1 MRLEL
6 TGRHLTITPAQ
17 RKLVDLKL
25 AKLERLLNDSA
36 VSAQTVL
43 GVERGRC
50 RADVTLHTRGEKFL
64 HGVGTAATW
73 DMAIGQAVARLAQQ
87 AKKIKGKWQ
96 ERKRGDRGA
105 GGDGAAAEP
114 AGRSAL
120 ARRKKAAG
128 IAVRMPRILKSS
140 RQAIKPMTVADAARE
155 VDAGGDGLVV
165 FRDAESSAISVLFRR
180 RDGDLMLIETES

>member
-64 HGVGTAATW
+64 HGVGTATTW
-73 DMAIGQAVARLAQQ
+73 DMAIGQAVTRLSQQ

-96 ERKRGDRGA
+96 GKRRGRGA
-105 GGDGAAAEP
+105 DGDGAVASEP
-114 AGRSAL
+114 AGRSAPV
-120 ARRKKAAG
+120 RRKKPARIAA
-128 IAVRMPRILKSS
+128 RMPRILKSS

-155 VDAGGDGLVV
+155 VEAGGDGLVV

-180 RDGDLMLIETES
+180 GDGDLMLIETES

>member
-6 TGRHLTITPAQ
+6 TGRHLTITPAL

-25 AKLERLLNDSA
+25 AKLERLLNDGA

-64 HGVGTAATW
+64 HSVGTATTW
-73 DMAIGQAVARLAQQ
+73 DMAIGQAVTRLAHQ

-96 ERKRGDRGA
+96 ERKRRDR
-105 GGDGAAAEP
+105 GDGAAASEP
-114 AGRSAL
+114 AGRSTPV
-120 ARRKKAAG
+120 RRKKPAR
-128 IAVRMPRILKSS
+128 IAVRMPRILQSS
-140 RQAIKPMTVADAARE
+140 RQALKPMTVADAARE
-155 VDAGGDGLVV
+155 VEAGGDGLVV

-180 RDGDLMLIETES
+180 GDGALMLIETES